1 MTVAALVAV
10 SLPLGYALTAF
21 GDITN
26 SLSFK
31 ARVKAS
37 ALETMIAANPRMWM
51 FAENRMQGL
60 IEREPVPLEG
70 ELVQIFDADNHMLV
84 QGGSPHG
91 ALALSQSHSLFDGN
105 RVAGQIRVSASV
117 VEIVYRTMG
126 VALVGVILAA
136 LVFLVMRVFPLRALR
151 RATGALIEEKERAET
166 TLRSISDAVS
176 TIDETGNVQQI
187 NPAGLAMLEAS
198 SAESLIGQPMVER
211 VAPEYRA
218 EYLKLHQRV
227 LAGEAGEMQY
237 ETVGLLGGRRWL
249 ETSAVPFH
257 DHGQVVQLAVTRDV
271 TERKHAE
278 EEINHLAF
286 FDQLTS
292 LPNRRLLLDR
302 MGQAMS
308 ASARTGAF
316 AALLFI
322 DLDRFKAVND
332 VLGHAMGDSLLIQVA
347 QRLTANLRL
356 GDTVARLGGDEFV
369 VMLANLDP
377 SMRAAAI
384 QTEGVGEKLH
394 NTLDLEY
401 DLGGQPCRCTSS
413 IGVTLF
419 SGPQV
424 SADAL
429 LRQADLAMYKAKE
442 EGRDRVYFFDPELE
456 TALATRTGLERDL
469 RVAVRDQ
476 QFVLH
481 YQAQFSD
488 ARLTGAEA
496 LVRWQH
502 PTRGLVSP
510 GEFIPLA
517 EETGLIVPLGRWVLE
532 TACRQ
537 IARWSGVPGLD
548 SVTVAVNVSIGQF
561 QQQTFV
567 DDVLAVLDETRAS
580 ALHLKLELTESMLA
594 AHVDEVVAK
603 MLALKARGV
612 SFSLDDFGTGYSSL
626 SYLKRLPLDQL
637 KIDKSF
643 VDNVDHDPSDAA
655 IAKTIVTLGDSLG
668 LTVIAEGVETAMQRD
683 CLAAMGCHGYQGYFF
698 SRPLALEKFEELV
711 RQLGAAAPL

>member
-1 MTVAALVAV
+1 MIAMLVAV
-10 SLPLGYALTAF
+10 SLPLGYALSAF
-21 GDITN
+21 DEVSK
-26 SLSFK
+26 SLTFK

-37 ALETMIAANPRMWM
+37 ALETLIATSPMIWM

-60 IEREPVPLEG
+60 IAREPVPLEN
-70 ELVQIFDADNHMLV
+70 ELVQIYDAKKQLLV
-84 QGGSPHG
+84 ESGRPQGF
-91 ALALSQSHSLFDGN
+91 LALTRSYSMFDGN
-105 RVAGQIRVSASV
+105 RVAGEIRVSASV
-117 VEIVYRTMG
+117 EHIVYRTLG
-126 VALVGVILAA
+126 VGLLSMVLAA
-136 LVFLVMRVFPLRALR
+136 LVFLVMRVLPLRALR
-151 RATGALIEEKERAET
+151 RTASALIEEKERAET

-176 TIDETGNVQQI
+176 TIDETGKLKQI
-187 NPAGLAMLEAS
+187 NPAGLAMLEAGS
-198 SAESLIGQPMVER
+198 PASLIGQPMVER

-218 EYLKLHQRV
+218 EYMDLHRRV
-227 LAGEAGEMQY
+227 LAGQTAQMQY
-237 ETVGLLGGRRWL
+237 EAVGLRGGRRWL
-249 ETSAVPFH
+249 EMSAVPFH

-286 FDQLTS
+286 FDQLTN

-302 MGQAMS
+302 MSQAMS
-308 ASARTGAF
+308 ASGRTGSF

-322 DLDRFKAVND
+322 DLDRFKSVND
-332 VLGHAMGDSLLIQVA
+332 ALGHAMGDSLLIQVA
-347 QRLTANLRL
+347 QRLTANLRM

-377 SMRAAAI
+377 SLRAAAI

-394 NTLDLEY
+394 NTLNLEY
-401 DLGGQPCRCTSS
+401 DLGDQPYRCTSS

-419 SGPQV
+419 SGLQV

-429 LRQADLAMYKAKE
+429 LRQADLAMYKAKQ

-456 TALATRTGLERDL
+456 TTLATRTRLEKDL
-469 RVAVRDQ
+469 RVAVREQ

-481 YQAQFSD
+481 YQGQFSD

-537 IARWSGVPGLD
+537 IARWSDVPGFD
-548 SVTVAVNVSIGQF
+548 SMTVAVNVSVSQF
-561 QQQTFV
+561 QQQSFV
-567 DDVLAVLDETRAS
+567 EDVLAVLDETRAS
-580 ALHLKLELTESMLA
+580 ALHLKLELTESLLA
-594 AHVDEVVAK
+594 THVDEVVQK
-603 MLALKARGV
+603 MLALKKRGV

-643 VDNVDHDPSDAA
+643 VDNIDHEASDAA

-668 LTVIAEGVETAMQRD
+668 LTVIAEGVETSVQRD
-683 CLAAMGCHGYQGYFF
+683 CLAAIGCHGYQGYFF
-698 SRPLALEKFEELV
+698 SRPLALAQFEELV
-711 RQLGAAAPL
+711 QGLSAAARS

>member
-1 MTVAALVAV
+1 MIALLVAV
-10 SLPLGYALTAF
+10 SLPLGYAVSAF
-21 GDITN
+21 GEVSK
-26 SLSFK
+26 SLTFK
-31 ARVKAS
+31 ARVKAA
-37 ALETMIAANPRMWM
+37 ALETMIASSPKLWM

-60 IEREPVPLEG
+60 IAREPVPLEN
-70 ELVQIFDADNHMLV
+70 ELVQIYDANKQLLV
-84 QGGSPHG
+84 ESGKPQG
-91 ALALSQSHSLFDGN
+91 ALALSRSYSLFDGN
-105 RVAGQIRVSASV
+105 RIAGEIRVSASV
-117 VEIVYRTMG
+117 EDIVYGTLG
-126 VALVGVILAA
+126 VALLSMVLAA
-136 LVFLVMRVFPLRALR
+136 LVFLVMRVLPLRALR
-151 RATGALIEEKERAET
+151 RTASALIEEKERAET

-176 TIDETGNVQQI
+176 TIDETGKLKQI

-198 SAESLIGQPMVER
+198 SPASLIGQPMVDR
-211 VAPEYRA
+211 VAPEYRS
-218 EYLKLHQRV
+218 EYLNLHRRV
-227 LAGEAGEMQY
+227 LSGEAGQMQY
-237 ETVGLLGGRRWL
+237 ETLGLRGGRRWL

-286 FDQLTS
+286 FDHLTN

-308 ASARTGAF
+308 ASGRTDTF

-332 VLGHAMGDSLLIQVA
+332 ALGHAMGDSLLMQVA
-347 QRLTANLRL
+347 QRLTANLRM

-377 SMRAAAI
+377 SMHTAAI
-384 QTEGVGEKLH
+384 QTESVGEKVH
-394 NTLDLEY
+394 HTLDLEY
-401 DLGGQPCRCTSS
+401 DLGGHPYRCTSS

-419 SGPQV
+419 KGTKV
-424 SADAL
+424 NADSL

-456 TALATRTGLERDL
+456 TALAKRTGLEKDL

-502 PTRGLVSP
+502 PTRGLVAP

-537 IARWSGVPGLD
+537 IARWSGVPGFD
-548 SVTVAVNVSIGQF
+548 SLSIAVNVSVGQF
-561 QQQTFV
+561 EQQTFV

-580 ALHLKLELTESMLA
+580 ALHLKLELTESLLA
-594 AHVDEVVAK
+594 THVDEVVQK
-603 MLALKARGV
+603 MQALKMRGV

-643 VDNVDHDPSDAA
+643 VDNIDHDASDAA
-655 IAKTIVTLGDSLG
+655 IAKTIVTLGESLG
-668 LTVIAEGVETAMQRD
+668 LTVIAEGVETSVQRD

-698 SRPLALEKFEELV
+698 SRPLALAQFEELV
-711 RQLGAAAPL
+711 QGLNAAARS